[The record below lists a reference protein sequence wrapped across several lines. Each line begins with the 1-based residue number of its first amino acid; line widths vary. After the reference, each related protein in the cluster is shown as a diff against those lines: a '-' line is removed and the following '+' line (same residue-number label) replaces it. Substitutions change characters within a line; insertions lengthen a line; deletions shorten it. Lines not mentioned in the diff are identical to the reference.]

1 MASTTV
7 QLSRGHRDALAAMK
21 LHPRETLDDVVGRV
35 LEDLEELDRATV
47 RAIAKARKELAA
59 GRSIS
64 HEKLREKMGF

>member
-1 MASTTV
+1 VASTTV
-7 QLSRGHRDALAAMK
+7 QLSREHRDTLAAMK

-47 RAIAKARKELAA
+47 RAIAKARREIAA

-64 HEKLREKMGF
+64 HEKLGEKMGF

>member
-1 MASTTV
+1 MANTTI

-21 LHPRETLDDVVGRV
+21 LHPREPLDDVVGRV

-47 RAIAKARKELAA
+47 RAIAKARKEIAL
-59 GRSIS
+59 GRSMS

>member
-7 QLSRGHRDALAAMK
+7 QLSRDHRDALAAMK
-21 LHPRETLDDVVGRV
+21 LHPRETLDDVVGRI
-35 LEDLEELDRATV
+35 LEDLEELDKATV
-47 RAIAKARKELAA
+47 RAIARARKELAA

>member
-7 QLSRGHRDALAAMK
+7 QLSRSHRDALVAMK

-35 LEDLEELDRATV
+35 LEDLEELDQATV